1 MTPCELQTIGN
12 ISVMIIAALFA
23 GIRMSRCRRIQ
34 TPCFE
39 CDRTIVGETVENTTD
54 AMHNRL

>member
-12 ISVMIIAALFA
+12 ISVMIIAAIFA
-23 GIRMSRCRRIQ
+23 GIRMSRCRKIK

-39 CDRTIVGETVENTTD
+39 CDRNIVGESVERATED
-54 AMHNRL
+54 MENRL